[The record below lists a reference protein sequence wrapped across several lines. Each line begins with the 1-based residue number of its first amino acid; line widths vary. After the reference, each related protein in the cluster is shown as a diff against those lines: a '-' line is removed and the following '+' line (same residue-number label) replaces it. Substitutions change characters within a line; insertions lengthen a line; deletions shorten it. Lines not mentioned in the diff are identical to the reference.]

1 MPTINPQLQ
10 GKNGCVATYE
20 AFTAILLG
28 GTLVIPNANVL
39 GVSGLQSIIVAGA
52 GALNCLGVAQS
63 DAVPASLQAAN
74 TGGTSAWDSGYSQ
87 IDTSVPDPTVAVY
100 SDCIVPILYVAG
112 AVNYGDR
119 LKCGAAGTVAKW
131 ITGTDNAN
139 LIIGRCAQPGGSAGG
154 VIGLV
159 RLYPL

>member
-10 GKNGCVATYE
+10 GKNGCVGTYE
-20 AFTAILLG
+20 AYTAILLG
-28 GTLVIPNANVL
+28 GTLVVPNGSTVGA
-39 GVSGLQSIIVAGA
+39 SGLQSIVAAGA
-52 GALNCLGVAQS
+52 GALNCLGVASS
-63 DAVPASLQAAN
+63 DAVPASLTAAN
-74 TGGTSAWDSGYSQ
+74 TTGTSVWDSGYPQ

-100 SDCIVPILYVAG
+100 SDCVVPILYVAG
-112 AVNYGDR
+112 AVSYGDR

-139 LIIGRCAQPGGSAGG
+139 LIIGRCAQPGGTAGG
-154 VIGLV
+154 VIALV